1 MVSIVLAAALV
12 GLAAFSVIRLPFLHP
27 LQLWSVPWAL
37 ATGLFALH
45 LLPYRPLS
53 ASTAAL
59 IAACTACFALGL
71 VFAARLRP
79 GAALARVRRIMPCN
93 HSDPRAV
100 ELAAALACLLTFV
113 GLALFLAELVAR
125 FGLRDAL
132 VSSADVRVPLSNGAA
147 ALTIKYLY
155 AGYAA
160 AALCGVAAALVDD
173 RRRRRWWLGLG
184 AIVVAAQYFN
194 TGRSNI
200 VLAAVVLIVAES
212 VARRRRPTVRIVAA
226 GSAALV
232 AFLLAIF
239 TVGGAIIGK
248 TLDNSPLSTIASPL
262 TEHEL
267 LRPLTLPYLYATAP
281 IPALDVQ
288 AEVAAS
294 TDPAF
299 GCATLSVLCRIGA
312 RAGLDMVPE
321 PAIRPFTGRP
331 LPWNTYTAID
341 LPLIDGGPAL
351 AALFFVL
358 VGWLA
363 GTVWHA
369 ARQGVAG
376 ATVLYAL
383 YASAL
388 VYASTQ
394 NNFLAPHVVGASLLA
409 LLLIAAAGA
418 RADRR
423 TRAAPASGPAR
434 RPDAAV

>member
-1 MVSIVLAAALV
+1 MASIVLAAALV
-12 GLAAFSVIRLPFLHP
+12 GLATFSVVRLPFLHP

-53 ASTAAL
+53 VSTAAL
-59 IAACTACFALGL
+59 IAVCTACFALGL
-71 VFAARLRP
+71 VLAAKLRP
-79 GAALARVRRIMPCN
+79 GAVAAGVLRIMPRN

-125 FGLRDAL
+125 FGLKDAL
-132 VSSADVRVPLSNGAA
+132 VSSADVRVALSNGAA
-147 ALTIKYLY
+147 AVTIKYLY

-173 RRRRRWWLGLG
+173 SRRRRWWLGLG
-184 AIVVAAQYFN
+184 AIAVAAQYFN
-194 TGRSNI
+194 TGRSNV
-200 VLAAVVLIVAES
+200 VLAAIVLIVAES
-212 VARRRRPTVRIVAA
+212 VARRRRPPARIIAA

-232 AFLLAIF
+232 AFLLGIF

-248 TLDNSPLSTIASPL
+248 TLDNSPLRTVASPL

-267 LRPLTLPYLYATAP
+267 LRPLALPYLYATAP

-288 AEVAAS
+288 AAVAAS
-294 TDPAF
+294 TDHAF

-312 RAGLDMVPE
+312 RAGLDVAPE

-341 LPLIDGGPAL
+341 LPLIDGGPAF
-351 AALFFVL
+351 AAVFFVV

-363 GTVWHA
+363 GTLWHA
-369 ARQGVAG
+369 ARQGFAA

-383 YASAL
+383 YSSVLAYS
-388 VYASTQ
+388 STQ
-394 NNFLAPHVVGASLLA
+394 NNFLAPHVVGACLLA
-409 LLLIAAAGA
+409 VLLIATAGA

-423 TRAAPASGPAR
+423 TRPAPTSRQAR
-434 RPDAAV
+434 SQDAAV

>member
-1 MVSIVLAAALV
+1 MASIVLAAALV
-12 GLAAFSVIRLPFLHP
+12 GLATFSVIRLPFLHP

-53 ASTAAL
+53 GSTAML
-59 IAACTACFALGL
+59 IAACTASFALGL
-71 VFAARLRP
+71 VLAAKLRP
-79 GAALARVRRIMPCN
+79 GAVLAGARRIMPRN
-93 HSDPRAV
+93 HGDPRAV

-113 GLALFLAELVAR
+113 GLALFLGELVAR
-125 FGLRDAL
+125 FGLKDAL
-132 VSSADVRVPLSNGAA
+132 VSSANVRVALSNGAA

-155 AGYAA
+155 AAYAA

-173 RRRRRWWLGLG
+173 PLRRRWWLGLG

-212 VARRRRPTVRIVAA
+212 VARQRRPSVRVVAA

-232 AFLLAIF
+232 AFLLGIF

-248 TLDNSPLSTIASPL
+248 TLDNSPLRTIASPL

-267 LRPLTLPYLYATAP
+267 LQPLALPYLYATAP

-288 AEVAAS
+288 AGVAAS
-294 TDPAF
+294 TDHAF

-312 RAGLDMVPE
+312 RAGLDVVPE
-321 PAIRPFTGRP
+321 PAIRPFTARP

-341 LPLIDGGPAL
+341 LPLIDGGPAF
-351 AALFFVL
+351 AALFFVA

-369 ARQGVAG
+369 ARQGFAA

-383 YASAL
+383 YSSAL
-388 VYASTQ
+388 AYASTQ
-394 NNFLAPHVVGASLLA
+394 NNFLATHVVGASLLA

-418 RADRR
+418 RIERR
-423 TRAAPASGPAR
+423 ARAAPTSSPR
-434 RPDAAV
+434 RSQDAAA